1 MSGFV
6 GNNNCQI
13 CIACFNNCTAC
24 PAHVCARRTMYFNN
38 LDRINKQVRMD
49 SSLSLLKRRSL
60 NVSRQVGQSA
70 NPKMLGQAGGPG
82 DLIHAVGKTNA
93 CDQKHCN
100 TVTYRLPI
108 LQRRTANKGKIGVD
122 KKHGSYA
129 RYLARRVGGE
139 IRKEKMPVIRNRTAF
154 IHQPRNRTGTAAAC
168 VGSRACGKFQYRPPS
183 KFLLR
188 ARTAFKCNDICS
200 QTYANATPP
209 NNVRFPRWSTPGNQ
223 DPNQGPGTQALFG
236 PAEVLGGSLYCG
248 KMGVEFPSST
258 KGPGFYD
265 SQAWNNPSVPSY
277 GSLAPQ
283 VISGYLVR
291 SIVYTTTTN
300 QLFIHISGIP
310 PKNLFTSIT
319 FVNCKTNEKRT
330 YKSNDANFNPPPP
343 PPPPFSGQ
351 APFSFWRWTNSNT
364 PVDAAFWNDAIGQSL
379 AVYVDHNT
387 EDTNCSACGCCTTKC
402 CCNRI
407 PGGPSMGK
415 YEFKCDSTHNCS
427 RNPQP
432 GDVTGLLGNNTQCVP
447 SGNCSCCPKV

>member
-188 ARTAFKCNDICS
+188 ARTAFKCNS
-200 QTYANATPP
+200 AKYQQAAPQPVET
-209 NNVRFPRWSTPGNQ
+209 NNVIFPRWADTSKDTTIGHGVKP
-223 DPNQGPGTQALFG
+223 LFG
-236 PAEVLGGSLYCG
+236 PYNKVGGQDC
-248 KMGVEFPSST
+248 
-258 KGPGFYD
+258 
-265 SQAWNNPSVPSY
+265 
-277 GSLAPQ
+277 
-283 VISGYLVR
+283 
-291 SIVYTTTTN
+291 
-300 QLFIHISGIP
+300 
-310 PKNLFTSIT
+310 
-319 FVNCKTNEKRT
+319 
-330 YKSNDANFNPPPP
+330 
-343 PPPPFSGQ
+343 
-351 APFSFWRWTNSNT
+351 
-364 PVDAAFWNDAIGQSL
+364 
-379 AVYVDHNT
+379 
-387 EDTNCSACGCCTTKC
+387 CSEECCE
-402 CCNRI
+402 NRI